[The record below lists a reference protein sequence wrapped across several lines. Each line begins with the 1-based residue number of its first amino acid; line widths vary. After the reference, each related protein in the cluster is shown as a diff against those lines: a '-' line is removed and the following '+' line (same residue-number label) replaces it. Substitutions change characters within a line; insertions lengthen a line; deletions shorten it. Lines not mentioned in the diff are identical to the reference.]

1 MTSEPISSKAKP
13 LKAEQSKA
21 KLSKARTSQ
30 TKSSPAQP
38 ASALSAALPTLSDRV
53 RCNWCEGFDAYRHY
67 HDTEWG
73 VPMQDD
79 RALFEK
85 LCLEAMQAGLSWATI
100 LKKREQFRAA
110 FEGFEI
116 AMLAR
121 YGEPQVQ
128 RLLADP
134 GIVRNQL
141 KIRAVIANAQAM
153 QKHFPKKSSFRDFL
167 WSFVD
172 GATIQHQLAGKHQA
186 IAQDARSQAM
196 SKALL
201 ARGFKFV
208 GPTICYS
215 LMQSTGMVND
225 HYQDCFRFAELG
237 GKA

>member
-1 MTSEPISSKAKP
+1 MTSKPISSKAK
-13 LKAEQSKA
+13 LSQAKASPSRA
-21 KLSKARTSQ
+21 TS
-30 TKSSPAQP
+30 TLA
-38 ASALSAALPTLSDRV
+38 ASLPTLTDRV

-100 LKKREQFRAA
+100 LKKREQFRVA

-116 AMLAR
+116 AILAK
-121 YGEPQVQ
+121 YGEPEVQ

-141 KIRAVIANAQAM
+141 KIRTVIANAQAM

-167 WSFVD
+167 WGFVD
-172 GATIQHQLAGKHQA
+172 GATIQHHLAGKHQA
-186 IAQDARSQAM
+186 IAQDACSQAM

-225 HYQDCFRFAELG
+225 HYQDCFRFTELG
-237 GKA
+237 GEA